1 MLLSA
6 GVLSS
11 AGVEG
16 CSLLPVLSSAG
27 VEGCSGAGSSVAG
40 VEGVSVAGASVAG
53 VEGWSAVG
61 VSAAKA
67 TPAEAAIRPSAA
79 VAANRDEVVY
89 FIVSPGT
96 IVVRDECVT
105 LTDAGRVAS
114 RRSHPP
120 YNTS

>member
-1 MLLSA
+1 MA
-6 GVLSS
+6 G
-11 AGVEG
+11 A
-16 CSLLPVLSSAG
+16 
-27 VEGCSGAGSSVAG
+27 SVAG
-40 VEGVSVAGASVAG
+40 ASVAGASVAG
-53 VEGWSAVG
+53 VEESVTG

-79 VAANRDEVVY
+79 VAANRDEVVF

-105 LTDAGRVAS
+105 LTSAGRVAS